1 MFQGRELQVPQTDKE
16 LIEHAKYLGVVLD
29 PRLTWRV
36 HLERVR
42 SKAIKRME
50 LLLRITNNRS
60 GARHNRVIL
69 LFRICVRPSLEYAC
83 VIWNDASEHLKTS
96 LIDSIQHRVLA
107 RAMGVRRAT
116 SREALEVES
125 GVEPLELRRRMLTAR
140 TYNRLIAG
148 SSRISKVLDR
158 HKHKAVPI
166 LRSTLNSSFA
176 LRGEELQG
184 VYPAGCNVTEILKE
198 QWQAQWDR
206 SGFGRWFYR
215 LQPEVRF
222 QPAPWANKLPRWIVS
237 TIAGMRLGNSAVRAD
252 LFRSGLSDSPICECG
267 VDETRAHYWLSCGR
281 YFRERDE
288 LQSSV
293 SWTLQDHIFLSMNVL
308 VGFNNPRKR
317 KNEEIRTAVV
327 KFLQDTGRFQPKQ
340 NA

>member
-288 LQSSV
+288 LQRSV
-293 SWTLQDHIFLSMNVL
+293 SWTLQDNIVLSMSTL
-308 VGFNNPRKR
+308 VGFNNPRG
-317 KNEEIRTAVV
+317 
-327 KFLQDTGRFQPKQ
+327 GRMRRSEQQ
-340 NA
+340 S